1 MRNVYV
7 LGVGMVKCGR
17 YTEKI
22 EIKAAEACMNAL
34 QDAGLKFRDV
44 QAAYAAHVMQGPS
57 AGQKVFSHIGVTGL
71 NVTNVENACASGSTG
86 LHHAYYDIACGKY
99 DVVLVVGF
107 EKMKRGVIDANKGE
121 ERSFEDKLGLQVMPA
136 EYAQKAQ
143 RHMYEY
149 GTTPEQMAKVSVK
162 NHKNGYYNPYAH
174 YQKILSLEEV
184 LESRLIADPLTL
196 LQACPTSD
204 GAAAA
209 VLVSENIVKKF
220 KNREPIKFIGTAVQT
235 ETILE
240 DIDVTTRTAN
250 IAYQMAGL
258 GPEDINLAE
267 VHDAFTIG
275 ELLHY
280 EALGFCGNGES
291 GRLID
296 EGVTEI
302 TGSLPVSP
310 SGGLQSR
317 GHPLGMTG
325 VAQVCEIVWQLRG
338 EAGQRQVQNNPKVG
352 LAHTQGAGG
361 ICAVNIL
368 SK

>member
-1 MRNVYV
+1 MRDVYFQ
-7 LGVGMVKCGR
+7 GVGMVKCGR
-17 YTEKI
+17 FNERI
-22 EIKAAEACMNAL
+22 EINAARACINAL
-34 QDAGLKFRDV
+34 KDAGINWREV
-44 QAAYAAHVMQGPS
+44 QAAYATHVMQGVS
-57 AGQKVFSHIGVTGL
+57 AGQKVVSQIGLTGL

-86 LHHAYYDIACGKY
+86 IHHAYYDVASGKY
-99 DVVLVVGF
+99 DIVLVVGF
-107 EKMKRGVIDANKGE
+107 EKMQKGVIDSNSG
-121 ERSFEDKLGLQVMPA
+121 ERSYEDKMGMRIMPG
-136 EYAQKAQ
+136 EYAMKAQ

-149 GTTPEQMAKVSVK
+149 GTTPEQMARVSVK
-162 NHKNGYYNPYAH
+162 NHKNGCYNPYAH
-174 YQKILSLEEV
+174 YQKELTLEEV
-184 LESRLIADPLTL
+184 LHSRMISDPLTL

-209 VLVSENIVKKF
+209 ILVSENVAKKNN
-220 KNREPIKFIGTAVQT
+220 NRDLIKLIGTSVQT
-235 ETILE
+235 ESVFEEE
-240 DIDVTTRTAN
+240 DLTTRTAN
-250 IAYQMAGL
+250 TAYEMANV

-280 EALGFCGNGES
+280 EALGFCELGES

-302 TGSLPVSP
+302 SGSLPVSP

-325 VAQVCEIVWQLRG
+325 IAQVCEIVWQLRG
-338 EAGQRQVQNNPKVG
+338 ESKQRQVRNNPKVG
-352 LAHTQGAGG
+352 LTHTQGAGG
-361 ICAVNIL
+361 VCSVSII